1 MKKLCCVLLAL
12 LPVSAFAYP
21 IDVEKHL
28 TGVSVDYNTHD
39 TDYDMG
45 SITINNYGDTDAEC
59 TAIFINGPESP
70 RTRRVV
76 VKAQNSVDSSVK
88 FTRSI
93 IKLRI
98 TLTCVAKK

>member
-1 MKKLCCVLLAL
+1 MKKICCVLLAL

-28 TGVSVDYNTHD
+28 TGVSIDYTTHD

-45 SITINNYGDTDAEC
+45 AMTINNYGDTPAEC
-59 TAIFINGPESP
+59 TAVFINGPESP
-70 RTRRVV
+70 RTRRVQV
-76 VKAQNSVDSSVK
+76 AAKNSVDTSVK

-98 TLTCVAKK
+98 KLTCVAK